1 METASMTVMS
11 IFMVPLIVLVVFGS
25 LLAAFAII
33 CWTIVR
39 LVSKGNSSGSGSVDE
54 SKLIQEIYHGLTKM
68 EQRVEALETLLL
80 DRERK
85 GGQA

>member
-1 METASMTVMS
+1 MTVMGF
-11 IFMVPLIVLVVFGS
+11 FMVPLMILAVIGALLIAFG
-25 LLAAFAII
+25 II

-39 LVSKGNSSGSGSVDE
+39 IVSRGSGSENGSVDE

-68 EQRVEALETLLL
+68 EQRVEALEALLL

>member
-1 METASMTVMS
+1 METVSMVM
-11 IFMVPLIVLVVFGS
+11 MVPLIVLVVFGS
-25 LLAAFAII
+25 LLAAFGII

-39 LVSKGNSSGSGSVDE
+39 IVSRGNSSGNGSADE

-80 DRERK
+80 ERERT